1 MPGHCALL
9 NPQGLSLGFKLPKRM
24 RNSNKAIY
32 TGIGLAVLAAII
44 WSGNFIVARGVI
56 QQIPPVGLAFYR
68 WATATIIMLPIAWNK
83 FKAEKALI
91 IKHRTL
97 LFWTAVTGVTLF
109 NTFVYIAGHYTP
121 AINLALIG
129 TTSSPV
135 FAIILA
141 AIFLKEPIRPLRIA
155 GLLLCISGIVLLL
168 SRGSWQALQSFRFSA
183 GDGWILLAAL
193 VFAIYNTLVRRKP
206 AAIHPLN
213 FLFTVFAIGT
223 LLLLPFYLIELS
235 QATPVQWT
243 TNLVLIILYLGAGT
257 SVIAFLCWNV
267 AIGKLGAA
275 RTALFGNL
283 IPVFSTLEAVLIL
296 GEKFTMIH
304 LLSGIL
310 VVAGVVIANVKK

>member
-1 MPGHCALL
+1 M
-9 NPQGLSLGFKLPKRM
+9 SI
-24 RNSNKAIY
+24 SNKAIY

-68 WATATIIMLPIAWNK
+68 WATATLIMLPIAWNK
-83 FKAEKALI
+83 FKAEKSLI
-91 IKHRTL
+91 LQHRTL

-141 AIFLKEPIRPLRIA
+141 AIFLKEAITPLRIA

-168 SRGSWQALQSFRFSA
+168 SRGSWQSLQSFRFSA

-213 FLFTVFAIGT
+213 FLFTVFAMGT

-235 QATPVQWT
+235 QAAPVQWT

>member
-1 MPGHCALL
+1 M
-9 NPQGLSLGFKLPKRM
+9 SISTKDV
-24 RNSNKAIY
+24 Y

-44 WSGNFIVARGVI
+44 WSGNFIVARGVS
-56 QQIPPVGLAFYR
+56 QQIPPVSLAFYR
-68 WATATIIMLPIAWNK
+68 WATATLIMLPIAWK
-83 FKAEKALI
+83 QFREQKVLLKQHGAY
-91 IKHRTL
+91 
-97 LFWTAVTGVTLF
+97 LFWTALSGITLF
-109 NTFVYIAGHYTP
+109 NTFVYIAGHYTK

-141 AIFLKEPIRPLRIA
+141 AIFLKEVIKPLRIV

-168 SRGSWQALQSFRFSA
+168 SQGSWQKLQAFHFTA

-193 VFAIYNTLVRRKP
+193 SFAIYSILVRRKP
-206 AAIHPLN
+206 AAIQPLS

-223 LLLLPFYLIELS
+223 LVLLPFYVWELNTMP
-235 QATPVQWT
+235 AVQWD
-243 TNLVLIILYLGAGT
+243 TNLVLIILYLGVGT
-257 SVIAFLCWNV
+257 SVIAFLCWNL

-296 GEKFTMIH
+296 GEEFLMIH
-304 LLSGIL
+304 IVSGIL
-310 VVAGVVIANVKK
+310 VIAGVIIANLKR